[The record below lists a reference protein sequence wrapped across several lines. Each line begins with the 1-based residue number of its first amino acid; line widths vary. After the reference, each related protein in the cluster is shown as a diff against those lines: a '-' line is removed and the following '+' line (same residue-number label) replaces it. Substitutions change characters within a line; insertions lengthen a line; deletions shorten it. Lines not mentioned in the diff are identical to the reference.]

1 MDFLG
6 GYIMKGK
13 IHKKKFQ
20 INKCPSCSSTNV
32 GKLGKSSYF
41 CRNCF
46 VQINKEQNQI
56 YINITSEDG
65 KTIERIRVI

>member
-1 MDFLG
+1 
-6 GYIMKGK
+6 MKCK
-13 IHKKKFQ
+13 INKNKLQ
-20 INKCPSCSSTNV
+20 INKCPSCSSSNV

-56 YINITSEDG
+56 YIDIISEDG
-65 KTIERIRVI
+65 VTIERIRVI